1 MKKYKSLGTLF
12 LMLVYVCGYL
22 YVPKDE
28 ALMFSS
34 HIDTIVLFLVLL
46 ELQSLN
52 KDK

>member
-12 LMLVYVCGYL
+12 LMSVYVCGYL
-22 YVPKDE
+22 FVPKDE
-28 ALMFSS
+28 ALMISS
-34 HIDTIVLFLVLL
+34 HIGTVIWFLVLL